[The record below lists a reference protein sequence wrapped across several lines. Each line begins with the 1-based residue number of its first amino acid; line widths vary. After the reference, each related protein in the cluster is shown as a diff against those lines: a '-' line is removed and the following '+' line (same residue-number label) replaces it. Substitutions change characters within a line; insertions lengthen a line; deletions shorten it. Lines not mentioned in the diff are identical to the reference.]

1 MKKTRILL
9 AMLMCIAMLASLVAV
24 NVSAVGS
31 AASEANFL
39 GCAPTDAGEA
49 THTVM
54 AGMGVTVPADSGK
67 WQIVDH
73 FYKILVPAD
82 GYSTCYYV
90 QTIEAP
96 NGEVFAE
103 DVVLDMS
110 YALANRDK
118 NGNDLVE
125 SDGTSRVGH
134 LIIYTSADGQ
144 NWTESWADREGK
156 GKVED
161 GSAIATANTP
171 LAGTAG
177 LSKLYV
183 KVELIRKDGY
193 LAGAI
198 GHTKLTA
205 NTQGANEVVSIIDAR
220 NAQGVPVGGTVT
232 GDVAHAEIE
241 RLGFEI
247 TEGDWSIVDCHWLQI
262 SPKDGWQQPKMVHT
276 LEAGK
281 GKVFDGDVSL
291 TAGFFLGHQ
300 EIAQDDGSIKTCL
313 FLVEVSTDG
322 ENWTEAYKDTEGR
335 TPNGFSSENYAEG
348 TITLPGTSGAS
359 KVYVRYT
366 IERLGDPT
374 TGALT
379 VSKLVG
385 QTKDAPE
392 GGDSAPTGDA
402 IAMIVALS
410 MVCAA
415 GVVLTTKKIRSEI

>member
-9 AMLMCIAMLASLVAV
+9 AMLMCIAMLASLFA
-24 NVSAVGS
+24 VSASAAGS
-31 AASEANFL
+31 ATHRADFL
-39 GCAPTDAGEA
+39 ACSTSAKGEA

-54 AGMGVTVPADSGK
+54 SGLGLTIPAESGA
-67 WQIVDH
+67 WEMINH
-73 FYKILVPAD
+73 FNLNILVPAD

-90 QTIEAP
+90 QTLEAP

-103 DVVLDMS
+103 DVTLDMA

-125 SDGTSRVGH
+125 SDGSSRVGH
-134 LIIYTSADGQ
+134 LIVYISTDGQ
-144 NWTESWADREGK
+144 NWTEGWADREGK

-161 GSAIATANTP
+161 MSAIATVNTP

-177 LSKLYV
+177 LSKLYI
-183 KVELIRKDGY
+183 KVELVRYDGY

-198 GHTKLTA
+198 GHSQLTA
-205 NTQGANEVVSIIDAR
+205 NTRGVNEVISVIDAR
-220 NAQGVPVGGTVT
+220 NAQGVSGDLT
-232 GDVAHAEIE
+232 GDAAHAEIE
-241 RLGFEI
+241 RLGFDI
-247 TEGDWSIVDCHWLQI
+247 TEGNWRITDCYWLQI
-262 SPKDGWQQPKMVHT
+262 SPKEGWEQPKLVHT
-276 LEAGK
+276 LEAGN

-335 TPNGFSSENYAEG
+335 TPNTFSSENYAEG

-366 IERLGDPT
+366 IERLGDTT

-379 VSKLVG
+379 LSKLVG

-392 GGDSAPTGDA
+392 GGNSAPTGDA
-402 IAMIVALS
+402 IGMVVALLAVS
-410 MVCAA
+410 GTAL
-415 GVVLTTKKIRSEI
+415 VVLKKKEN